1 MAVPKANQRAVNKYV
16 KANYDRIEIKVRKGR
31 KEELQAIAKAKGE
44 SLNVYI
50 TKAVDERMERDSANK

>member
-31 KEELQAIAKAKGE
+31 KEELQELAKAKGE

-50 TKAVDERMERDSANK
+50 KKAVDERMERDRTNK